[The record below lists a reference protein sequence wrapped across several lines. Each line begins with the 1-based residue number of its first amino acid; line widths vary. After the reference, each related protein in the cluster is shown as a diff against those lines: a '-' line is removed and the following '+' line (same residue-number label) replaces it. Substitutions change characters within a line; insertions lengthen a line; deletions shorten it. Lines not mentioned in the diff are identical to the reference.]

1 MTLMTEEGKPMTL
14 DPTAADLLAAVV
26 DLDAKTRAL
35 SDADRSTV
43 FAYLGGLLGTVVRG
57 DASMLH
63 AVEVLRGDGWQLLLP
78 DPRRPARK

>member
-1 MTLMTEEGKPMTL
+1 M
-14 DPTAADLLAAVV
+14 DPSTASLLAAVV

-35 SDADRSTV
+35 SGDDRSTV

-63 AVEVLRGDGWQLLLP
+63 AIEVLGGDGWQLLLP
-78 DPRRPARK
+78 EQRRPSRR